1 MLPPRH
7 LDDNRKLL
15 QDLQV
20 HEVLDIARILQSLY
34 GSKVI
39 ENRAIEQTN
48 KQKKSGDFARILQ
61 SLDCSNI
68 LENQANKQDWLY
80 SSISLQ
86 CSIANRANIS
96 RNCLQCLIANQATEQ
111 T

>member
-7 LDDNRKLL
+7 LDDDWKLL
-15 QDLQV
+15 QDLQA

-34 GSKVI
+34 GSNVI
-39 ENRAIEQTN
+39 ENQAIKQTN

-68 LENQANKQDWLY
+68 LENWATKQ
-80 SSISLQ
+80 
-86 CSIANRANIS
+86 
-96 RNCLQCLIANQATEQ
+96 T
-111 T
+111 